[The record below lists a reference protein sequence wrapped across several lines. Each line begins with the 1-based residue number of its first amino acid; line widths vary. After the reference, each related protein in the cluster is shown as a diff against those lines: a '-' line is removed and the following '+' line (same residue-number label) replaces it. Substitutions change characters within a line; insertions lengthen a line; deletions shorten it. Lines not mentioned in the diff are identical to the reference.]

1 MNTKRIAL
9 AAAMITV
16 LAGGVNASAADQNGN
31 FGNAA
36 TTQGVDPAFQSMMA
50 RGKLQRPISSQLM
63 TRGRAECA
71 AAATLCAFG
80 ATGFVLG
87 CGAAVYASFGTLTPE
102 CVGVWTAVGGACA
115 TAAFECAGGSGT
127 PANRRLSPV
136 ADMVDDVPE
145 DYFVERT
152 CAYPRF
158 VDQVKVEWFLINGAA
173 SNGRVSR
180 VTLRCNANSA
190 GTTSTLVFG
199 HAGGTGSNTY
209 TCSSGR
215 LQAGFLIRAGQ
226 EIDALGG
233 VCRKV
238 STSDLTTYVN
248 GTWGGTGG
256 TRQDRVCASG
266 TNLVGAKMQMDGP
279 NETNANIIGI
289 EPICR

>member
-9 AAAMITV
+9 TVAMITV
-16 LAGGVNASAADQNGN
+16 LAGGVNASAADVKGS
-31 FGNAA
+31 FGSATATDNA
-36 TTQGVDPAFQSMMA
+36 DPAFQSMMA

-63 TRGRAECA
+63 TRGRSECA
-71 AAATLCAFG
+71 AAATLCGFSSV
-80 ATGFVLG
+80 GFVLG

-102 CVGVWTAVGGACA
+102 CAAVFAGVGGSCA
-115 TAAFECAGGSGT
+115 TAAAECTGTGT
-127 PANRRLSPV
+127 PANRRLSSV
-136 ADMVDDVPE
+136 GDMVQDAAG

-180 VTLRCNANSA
+180 VTLRCNANAS

-209 TCSSGR
+209 ACSAGR

-226 EIDALGG
+226 EVDALGG
-233 VCRKV
+233 VCRRV
-238 STSDLTTYVN
+238 STTDLTTYVN

-266 TNLVGAKMQMDGP
+266 TNLVGAKMQMDGA
-279 NETNANIIGI
+279 NESNANIIGI

>member
-1 MNTKRIAL
+1 MNTKKLAL
-9 AAAMITV
+9 TVAMITV
-16 LAGGVNASAADQNGN
+16 LAGGVNASAADVKGS

-36 TTQGVDPAFQSMMA
+36 ATESIDPAFQSMMA
-50 RGKLQRPISSQLM
+50 RGKLQRPIGSKIA

-71 AAATLCAFG
+71 AAATACGFS
-80 ATGFVLG
+80 ATGFTLG
-87 CGAAVYASFGTLTPE
+87 CAAAIYASFGTLTPE
-102 CVGVWTAVGGACA
+102 CSAIFTLVGATCA
-115 TAAFECAGGSGT
+115 TAAAECAAGSGT
-127 PANRRLSPV
+127 PANRRLSSV
-136 ADMVDDVPE
+136 GDMVQDAAG

-180 VTLRCNANSA
+180 VTLRCNANSSGA
-190 GTTSTLVFG
+190 TSTLVFG

-233 VCRKV
+233 VCRRV
-238 STSDLTTYVN
+238 STTDLTTYVN
-248 GTWGGTGG
+248 GVWGGTGG

-266 TNLVGAKMQMDGP
+266 TNLVGAKMQMDGA
-279 NETNANIIGI
+279 NESNANIIGI